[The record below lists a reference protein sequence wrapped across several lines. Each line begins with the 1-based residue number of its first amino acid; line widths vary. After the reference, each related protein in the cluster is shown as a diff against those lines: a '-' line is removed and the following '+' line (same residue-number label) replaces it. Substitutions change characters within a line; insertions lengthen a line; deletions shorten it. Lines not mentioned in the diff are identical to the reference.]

1 MSRPAQPSSAR
12 PRPPRSCAQAALAVL
27 ATVAAVAACSG
38 PQRVPDTR
46 LEDLQ
51 QQVEAQAGLLAR
63 QQQRIEELEVRV
75 ATLAQRA
82 SVQPSIGGAAA
93 ATGST
98 PLSTGQEPTPGP
110 APFVPRSL
118 QTIKLSPPAGGRR
131 PRLLRPNPV
140 ERAPRLPAQLQL
152 REPDEA
158 ALAALDRPAQ
168 PAVDP
173 EVRAALDADHA
184 FAQAVQHLNDGE
196 HAEAQAEL
204 LAFAAAH
211 PRHAA
216 ADNAI
221 YLAGLSRAATGDCAG
236 ALPLFDRVPA
246 EYPAGDAIPGALLE
260 KGRCLSTLKR
270 PEAASTLTRL
280 TEEFPDSPEASQ
292 ARQLLD
298 ALSARR

>member
-1 MSRPAQPSSAR
+1 MPAVSPLVQPRSAR
-12 PRPPRSCAQAALAVL
+12 PRPSRSCAFTAHPGIALVAALAAC
-27 ATVAAVAACSG
+27 AT
-38 PQRVPDTR
+38 PPRVPDTR
-46 LEDLQ
+46 VDELQ
-51 QQVEAQAGLLAR
+51 QQAGAQARLLAR

-75 ATLAQRA
+75 ATLAARA
-82 SVQPSIGGAAA
+82 PAQNFTAAQVVQETPS
-93 ATGST
+93 T
-98 PLSTGQEPTPGP
+98 GP
-110 APFVPRSL
+110 APVVPRSL
-118 QTIKLSPPAGGRR
+118 QTIKLSPPPGGRR

-140 ERAPRLPAQLQL
+140 ERAPRLPALLAL
-152 REPDEA
+152 REPDQA
-158 ALAALDRPAQ
+158 ALARLDEPPQ

-173 EVRAALDADHA
+173 GVRAVLDADHA

-196 HAEAQAEL
+196 NAEAQTEL
-204 LAFAAAH
+204 LAFAATW
-211 PRHAA
+211 PRHSA

-270 PEAASTLTRL
+270 PEAANTLTKL
-280 TEEFPDSPEASQ
+280 TEDFPDSPEATQ
-292 ARQLLD
+292 ARQLLE